1 MGVFNKINQ
10 KSGLIGTIIAIA
22 VLIFI
27 LNDLLGPRSFFFT
40 SNDVGEIAGH
50 DVSYQEYNKLVD
62 QFKQNMGGSL
72 NDYQAQQAQNQAW
85 AYLVTKYAY
94 PKQYEKLGITVSEE
108 ELEELVSGKN
118 LWEGFYNVPIFQ
130 DPNTR
135 QFDRKLYD
143 KWKKNMEADTKG
155 QEALEKI
162 KKENILEDRLRSK
175 YFALFT
181 NGIYVTKEEAQR
193 DYKAQNTKAEVKYL
207 YVPYYSIPDSAIK
220 DLKDSELADYIRRH
234 EQEYKKPLRAGIE
247 YVVFNV
253 KPSIED
259 SLQVTNELAD
269 IKKDLEK
276 TTDDSSFVVTHS
288 DNGMPPSIAKLGEL
302 PDSLKLQV
310 NHLQKGQ
317 VYGPYSEFG
326 KLKLYK
332 VLDVIEDPKD
342 SVYYASTKHILFMTR
357 GKSPEEK
364 DSIKKKANDVLNQLK
379 QGASFDEMV
388 MKYSEDPGSK
398 SKGGEY
404 KWFPKGQMVKPFENA
419 VFNAKGPGLVPTL
432 VETEYGFHILKV
444 TDTKSNKKFKLA
456 TIEKEIVPS
465 EGRDKAYNVA
475 SNFASTVKDSSS
487 FRAAAKKDS
496 LPIQKFDNLTAE
508 SPYVNN
514 LSNPRELIQWSLVKG
529 GEGDISP
536 VFQIGEQYVVAILL
550 KQRKEGVAEVDEVKD
565 EVKQKV
571 LAQKKA
577 ELIIEKLSKTQGTM
591 EKKAEAYGPS
601 ATVGVANDVTLASGS
616 MQGVGQEPA
625 IVGTVFGLVPG
636 KRTVPLKGDY
646 GVAVLE
652 LIKITEAPAVADYS
666 TYKNNLISN
675 RKSSITT
682 DIESA
687 IKEDAD
693 IEDNRVKFF

>member
-1 MGVFNKINQ
+1 
-10 KSGLIGTIIAIA
+10 
-22 VLIFI
+22 
-27 LNDLLGPRSFFFT
+27 
-40 SNDVGEIAGH
+40 
-50 DVSYQEYNKLVD
+50 
-62 QFKQNMGGSL
+62 
-72 NDYQAQQAQNQAW
+72 
-85 AYLVTKYAY
+85 
-94 PKQYEKLGITVSEE
+94 
-108 ELEELVSGKN
+108 
-118 LWEGFYNVPIFQ
+118 
-130 DPNTR
+130 
-135 QFDRKLYD
+135 
-143 KWKKNMEADTKG
+143 
-155 QEALEKI
+155 
-162 KKENILEDRLRSK
+162 
-175 YFALFT
+175 
-181 NGIYVTKEEAQR
+181 
-193 DYKAQNTKAEVKYL
+193 
-207 YVPYYSIPDSAIK
+207 
-220 DLKDSELADYIRRH
+220 
-234 EQEYKKPLRAGIE
+234 
-247 YVVFNV
+247 
-253 KPSIED
+253 
-259 SLQVTNELAD
+259 
-269 IKKDLEK
+269 
-276 TTDDSSFVVTHS
+276 
-288 DNGMPPSIAKLGEL
+288 
-302 PDSLKLQV
+302 
-310 NHLQKGQ
+310 
-317 VYGPYSEFG
+317 
-326 KLKLYK
+326 
-332 VLDVIEDPKD
+332 
-342 SVYYASTKHILFMTR
+342 
-357 GKSPEEK
+357 
-364 DSIKKKANDVLNQLK
+364 LK